1 MATRA
6 AAETGKA
13 AGGGGCFD
21 SAPVD
26 QCGFRSAGRTLFPQN
41 VLVLGHRHCLYFF
54 AVHPDGPGPSAA
66 LSWLCEGET
75 VLETDRLRLHQ
86 HGLPPLLSTLVVL
99 ALVLLVVGE
108 LLVSQKGAYPMPGS
122 ISQMEQAD
130 DLQNL
135 TLEAIERSASIG
147 TRQHSVILRQQKEQ

>member
-1 MATRA
+1 M
-6 AAETGKA
+6 
-13 AGGGGCFD
+13 
-21 SAPVD
+21 
-26 QCGFRSAGRTLFPQN
+26 
-41 VLVLGHRHCLYFF
+41 
-54 AVHPDGPGPSAA
+54 
-66 LSWLCEGET
+66 
-75 VLETDRLRLHQ
+75 
-86 HGLPPLLSTLVVL
+86 VL